1 IAQALVTWTL
11 AVVMIP
17 PVHCPL
23 FVRAMHSFRLLEV
36 ILGFASCRRL
46 SGTGHHEVQADVH
59 RRQARTTSKLKRT
72 TTRHDSP
79 VLIFDELEYEPFTEN
94 HRWPSGDLKIARRRP
109 PATPAITKE
118 RATRARLCAKRSAGV
133 HTRLS

>member
-1 IAQALVTWTL
+1 MVTWTL

-17 PVHCPL
+17 PCPL
-23 FVRAMHSFRLLEV
+23 PTLREGYALVRAFEV

-46 SGTGHHEVQADVH
+46 LGTGHHEAQAYVH

-94 HRWPSGDLKIARRRP
+94 RRRPSGDLKVARSRP
-109 PATPAITKE
+109 PTTPASANS
-118 RATRARLCAKRSAGV
+118 RPTRTHLCSRPSARVRRVPS
-133 HTRLS
+133 

>member
-1 IAQALVTWTL
+1 MVTWTL

-23 FVRAMHSFRLLEV
+23 FVRAMHSFRLFEV

-46 SGTGHHEVQADVH
+46 SGTGHHEAQADVY
-59 RRQARTTSKLKRT
+59 RRQARTTSKVKRT

-94 HRWPSGDLKIARRRP
+94 RRWPSGDLKIARRRP
-109 PATPAITKE
+109 PATAAIANA
-118 RATRARLCAKRSAGV
+118 RATRTQLCFKRSARALP
-133 HTRLS
+133 RLS

>member
-1 IAQALVTWTL
+1 
-11 AVVMIP
+11 
-17 PVHCPL
+17 
-23 FVRAMHSFRLLEV
+23 MHSFRLFGVSLE
-36 ILGFASCRRL
+36 FASCHRL
-46 SGTGHHEVQADVH
+46 LGTGHDEAQADVH

-94 HRWPSGDLKIARRRP
+94 RRWPSGNLKIARRRP
-109 PATPAITKE
+109 PATAASADA
-118 RATRARLCAKRSAGV
+118 RATRTQSCSKRPARA

>member
-1 IAQALVTWTL
+1 
-11 AVVMIP
+11 
-17 PVHCPL
+17 
-23 FVRAMHSFRLLEV
+23 MHSFRLFEV

-46 SGTGHHEVQADVH
+46 SGTGHHEAHAYVH

-94 HRWPSGDLKIARRRP
+94 RRWPSGNLNIARRRL
-109 PATPAITKE
+109 PATPASANA
-118 RATRARLCAKRSAGV
+118 RATRTQLSSAPSAPV
-133 HTRLS
+133 P

>member
-1 IAQALVTWTL
+1 MVTWTL

-23 FVRAMHSFRLLEV
+23 FVRAMHSFRLFEV

-46 SGTGHHEVQADVH
+46 LGARRHEAHAHVH
-59 RRQARTTSKLKRT
+59 RRHARTNSKVKRT

-94 HRWPSGDLKIARRRP
+94 RRWPSGNLKIARRRP
-109 PATPAITKE
+109 PATPASANA
-118 RATRARLCAKRSAGV
+118 RATRAWMRAKRSARV
-133 HTRLS
+133 RTRPS

>member
-1 IAQALVTWTL
+1 
-11 AVVMIP
+11 MIP

-23 FVRAMHSFRLLEV
+23 FVKAMHSFGLFEV
-36 ILGFASCRRL
+36 ILGFACRRL
-46 SGTGHHEVQADVH
+46 LGTGHREAQADVD

-94 HRWPSGDLKIARRRP
+94 RRWPSGDLKIARRRP
-109 PATPAITKE
+109 PATPAIAKE
-118 RATRARLCAKRSAGV
+118 RATRARLCAKRSALV
-133 HTRLS
+133 LRRPS

>member
-1 IAQALVTWTL
+1 MVTWTL

-23 FVRAMHSFRLLEV
+23 FVRAMHSFRLFEV
-36 ILGFASCRRL
+36 TLGFASCGRL
-46 SGTGHHEVQADVH
+46 SGTGHHEAQADVH

-109 PATPAITKE
+109 PATPAIANA
-118 RATRARLCAKRSAGV
+118 RATRTQLCFKRSARALT
-133 HTRLS
+133 HPS